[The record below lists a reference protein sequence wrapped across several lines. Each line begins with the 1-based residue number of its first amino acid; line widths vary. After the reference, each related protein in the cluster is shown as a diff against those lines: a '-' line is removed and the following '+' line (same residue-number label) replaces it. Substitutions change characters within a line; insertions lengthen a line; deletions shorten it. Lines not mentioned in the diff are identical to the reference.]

1 MYWQRNNLSSTMK
14 NHSNTQKENENFP
27 EIKLKVTEYYSL
39 TDREFKIAVM
49 KFSELQARQF
59 NELRNKINEQKEY
72 FTKEIE
78 TLRMKQA
85 EIILEL
91 KNSIN
96 KMDNALES
104 TGNRADHMEDRI
116 SKLEDRN
123 LEMIQVEEKRE
134 LRSKKKKK

>member
-78 TLRMKQA
+78 TLKKSQT
-85 EIILEL
+85 EILEL

-96 KMDNALES
+96 EMKNTLES
-104 TGNRADHMEDRI
+104 IG
-116 SKLEDRN
+116 SYG
-123 LEMIQVEEKRE
+123 RE
-134 LRSKKKKK
+134 NS